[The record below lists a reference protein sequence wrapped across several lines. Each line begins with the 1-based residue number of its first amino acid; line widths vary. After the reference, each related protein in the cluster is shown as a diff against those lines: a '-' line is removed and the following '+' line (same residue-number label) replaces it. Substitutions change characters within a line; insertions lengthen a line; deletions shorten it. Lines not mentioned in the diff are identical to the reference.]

1 MTEEQVKDNPVK
13 NFAVTGYLK
22 EFTKELKEE
31 KGIEPTLEDFNAA
44 ISILTTTTVIE
55 ACSINSAVMQVEI
68 GEGGIMHLQGYFQ
81 LTPKKR
87 RSPFNNLI

>member
-31 KGIEPTLEDFNAA
+31 KGIELHNQWRVELNDITDSGGVANLRK
-44 ISILTTTTVIE
+44 SIIR
-55 ACSINSAVMQVEI
+55 I
-68 GEGGIMHLQGYFQ
+68 Y
-81 LTPKKR
+81 
-87 RSPFNNLI
+87 

>member
-31 KGIEPTLEDFNAA
+31 KGIDQPDFL
-44 ISILTTTTVIE
+44 S
-55 ACSINSAVMQVEI
+55 
-68 GEGGIMHLQGYFQ
+68 
-81 LTPKKR
+81 
-87 RSPFNNLI
+87 